1 MARIEADV
9 TQVYSLAKSISQ
21 GALNIGKQAQIVV
34 RKTAI
39 DVESDAKRIAF
50 AKDVHDT
57 GDLIDSIGHSDLR
70 TVGTSGALEAQIE
83 PTVDYAIWNEIGTST
98 MPARPFMGPAL
109 ERNAPLFEEALA
121 QLAERSASGGT

>member
-1 MARIEADV
+1 MAEMDVDV
-9 TQVYSLAKSISQ
+9 TQVYSLAKGFAQ
-21 GALNIGKQAQIVV
+21 GALNIGKEAQVVV

-39 DVESDAKRIAF
+39 DIESDAKRIAF

-70 TVGTSGALEAQIE
+70 TVGQSGALEAQIE
-83 PTVDYAIWNEIGTST
+83 PSVDYAIWNEIGTST

-109 ERNAPLFEEALA
+109 ERNAPLFEKALEI
-121 QLAERSASGGT
+121 LAERSASGGT